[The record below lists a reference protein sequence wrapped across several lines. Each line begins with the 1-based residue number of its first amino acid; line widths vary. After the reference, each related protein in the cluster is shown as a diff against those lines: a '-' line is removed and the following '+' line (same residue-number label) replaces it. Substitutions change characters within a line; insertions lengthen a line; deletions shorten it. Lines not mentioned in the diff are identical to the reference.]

1 MCAMAQG
8 YPGSDRE
15 FDEFEFED
23 AEFAAD
29 HEMSESPFSEAEEF
43 ELATELL
50 NISDERELDLFLGKL
65 FKKIGGGFK
74 KVFRPL
80 GRVLKSVAKKAL
92 PFLGGALG
100 SFIPI
105 PGVGTAIGSAVGGAL
120 SKAFE
125 LEFEGAEGIDGE
137 EREFEMARQFVK
149 LAGTA
154 AQQAASAPASANP
167 VASAVAA
174 IKTAGQNI
182 AGSVG
187 AAASVS
193 GMVAGQGGRW
203 IRRGR
208 KIIVLGV

>member
-8 YPGSDRE
+8 YPGSDGE

-23 AEFAAD
+23 SEFAAD
-29 HEMSESPFSEAEEF
+29 HEFSESPFSEEEEF
-43 ELATELL
+43 QLATELL
-50 NISDERELDLFLGKL
+50 NINDERELDQFLGKL
-65 FKKIGGGFK
+65 FKRIGGGFK

-120 SKAFE
+120 GKALE
-125 LEFEGAEGIDGE
+125 LEFEGAEGMDGE

-149 LAGTA
+149 LAGAA
-154 AQQAASAPASANP
+154 AQQAAATPASANP
-167 VASAVAA
+167 VASALTAV
-174 IKTAGQNI
+174 KSAGQNI
-182 AGSVG
+182 VGRVGSSASAGAG
-187 AAASVS
+187 AA
-193 GMVAGQGGRW
+193 GQSGRW
-203 IRRGR
+203 VRRGR